1 MAVLYLV
8 EQGSTLKKEAGNFVI
23 QKESTILQKVSSDL
37 VEQIVIFG
45 NVHLTTPV
53 INHVL
58 KEGIDCVFCSSYG
71 KYHGRLI
78 SNESR
83 FGALRKRQLE
93 FCDNPST
100 NLAIAVQM
108 VRGKL
113 TNQRTLIMRQNRK
126 KPSGAMV
133 TSIDGLKEAIESLE
147 SVDRVDR
154 LMGIEGYGSALYFA
168 AFKNMLKNTLGFETR
183 RRRPPPDPVN
193 SMLSFGYT
201 LLGYNTQSAIST
213 VGLDPYIGFLHTPD
227 RSRPSLVLDLIEEF
241 RPIIV
246 DSLVLWLVN
255 TGVLGQD
262 DFKQGDDLKRPVLMR
277 EDARKKFIRYYE
289 ERVQSSVSHPDG
301 GRTSY
306 RRCFELQARRLAR
319 VLTGQAKLYQPFLV
333 K

>member
-8 EQGSTLKKEAGNFVI
+8 EQGSTLKKEAGNFVV
-23 QKESTILQKVSSDL
+23 QKESSVLQKVSSDL

-78 SNESR
+78 SSESR
-83 FGALRKRQLE
+83 FGALRKQQLRA
-93 FCDNPST
+93 CDDLST
-100 NLAIAVQM
+100 SLAIAVQM

-113 TNQRTLIMRQNRK
+113 ANQRTLIMRQQRK
-126 KPSGAMV
+126 KPSAAMAAGIV
-133 TSIDGLKEAIESLE
+133 GLQESLGKLGTA
-147 SVDRVDR
+147 DRVGS
-154 LMGIEGYGSALYFA
+154 LMGIEGHGSALYFT
-168 AFKNMLKNTLGFETR
+168 AFKEMLKERLGFEAR
-183 RRRPPPDPVN
+183 HRRPPPDPVN

-201 LLGYNTQSAIST
+201 LLGYNMQSAVST
-213 VGLDPYIGFLHTPD
+213 VGLDPYIGFLHVPD

-246 DSLVLWLVN
+246 DSLVIWLAN
-255 TGVLGQD
+255 TGVLGRD
-262 DFKQGDDLKRPVLMR
+262 DFRRGDDARRPVLMTD
-277 EDARKKFIRYYE
+277 DARKKFLRYYE
-289 ERVQSSVSHPDG
+289 ERVQSSVSHPDSG
-301 GRTSY
+301 QTSY

-319 VLTGQAKLYQPFLV
+319 VITGQSKLYQPFLV